1 MRVGG
6 PGDPRGRR
14 RSLGSCSLGRNEAGE
29 GEGRLASRGGGGGG
43 GGGGRGRGARS
54 SRQARTVSRRG
65 LSPRG
70 ATRPGRA
77 ERGARPPPRRPG
89 CRPQPRQLVGLL
101 LLPSVLLHCPPIHS
115 LLPHRPPPPPH
126 PRGKKE
132 ENPSVPMSQPTAR
145 SKMCQQLEHLCP
157 VSYCLRICV
166 LKSSRGELHIQAGS
180 SAEHVC
186 LKLVTPKPKGKGSL
200 SSQFP

>member
-1 MRVGG
+1 MRLG
-6 PGDPRGRR
+6 RGR
-14 RSLGSCSLGRNEAGE
+14 AGCE
-29 GEGRLASRGGGGGG
+29 RGGG

-65 LSPRG
+65 SSPRG
-70 ATRPGRA
+70 AARPGRA

-89 CRPQPRQLVGLL
+89 CRPQPRPLAALL

-115 LLPHRPPPPPH
+115 LHPLTAPHPRPRPPH

-145 SKMCQQLEHLCP
+145 PKMCQQLEHLCP
-157 VSYCLRICV
+157 VSYCLGICV
-166 LKSSRGELHIQAGS
+166 LKSSWGELHIQAGS